1 MILEIEKDIN
11 EFTNIIVKRLKDEKV
26 ISRIETTHKS
36 YWEIIW
42 RFKGGFS
49 LLIFIESVFWV
60 WRINDVGRDINL
72 IRTWYGKA
80 DD

>member
-36 YWEIIW
+36 YWEII
-42 RFKGGFS
+42 
-49 LLIFIESVFWV
+49 
-60 WRINDVGRDINL
+60 
-72 IRTWYGKA
+72 
-80 DD
+80 